1 MPTKPTNPEKKS
13 TGWTDREI
21 LGLDQDRLKFEHYAS
36 VLAEIIQE
44 ADTPLTVGIFGSWG
58 SGKTSL
64 MRLIKDTLDKHDNK
78 TQYKTLWFDAWTFD
92 KEDALWRA
100 VILLVLTKIR
110 EELSAEEKELEKEK
124 DKEATKKKQA
134 LEAAKKKLSDLESS
148 LYRDVDRQE
157 TGGVTIDWPKAG
169 VTAASGLARLS
180 LSLVPGVG
188 SLLADA
194 VDKATEKVSGEKLD
208 SLFDAVQRKRQEI
221 HREHIASLEQFQI
234 GFAELLKEHFL
245 KKDRRLVVF
254 IDDLDR
260 CLPEK
265 AISVLEAI
273 KLFLDAPGCVYVV
286 GTDRD
291 VIEQGIRV
299 KYKDFFVG
307 ETTKTPITGDSY
319 LEKIIQIPFHM
330 PPLQEKR
337 IDDFIAQF
345 DQSVSDDC
353 RKILAAGIEPNPR
366 KVKRTI
372 NVFRLLRKLAEKR
385 VGEKEIDEFN
395 AGLLAKIVVIQSRWR
410 ELYNDLQEYPNL
422 IQDLERNFHKPEIEP
437 LPLAETKP
445 TNAGLLT
452 RFIAATALPASA
464 PRQEGNTDKE
474 EAIQG
479 SKTPTLLDKYT
490 AIKSLENMLRLPPFF
505 ESLKIDQI
513 QLYLYMTHTVVAEP
527 ETKEEPFNVDQRRWV
542 DLLSNDPTKVRA
554 AAEAIQADQQ
564 AKSYA
569 PSLLNVI
576 SGKQPF
582 PTSQRVSAG
591 NALGYL
597 GDPRFREDAWYLP
610 DDPMLGFIEIPAG
623 KFLMGSDPAKDA
635 MAEWEE
641 WEAERPQHE
650 VTLPTYLIA
659 RYPITVAQ
667 FQSFVMAKPYQP
679 QTERSLSGLPNHPS
693 ANVTWHEALAYCEWL
708 SNTLKAWKDIPQT
721 LAEKLA
727 ANQWRI
733 TLPSEA
739 EWEKAAR
746 HLPSPSQGEG
756 SGMRVYPWGN
766 DFDLNKANVEMKIGT
781 TSAVGC
787 FPNGASPYGLLD
799 MSGNVWEWTRSL
811 WGKTEKTPDFKYPY
825 DPKDGRENLKAPND
839 VRRAV
844 RGGSC
849 LDLHRLARCASR
861 SGGIPDYSAGHLGFR
876 VVSPGS

>member
-1 MPTKPTNPEKKS
+1 MPTNSEKKS
-13 TGWTDREI
+13 SGWTDREI

-64 MRLIKDTLDKHDNK
+64 MRLIKDTLDKHDDK

-100 VILLVLTKIR
+100 LILLVL
-110 EELSAEEKELEKEK
+110 KELRKEIPEE
-124 DKEATKKKQA
+124 DKVATKK
-134 LEAAKKKLSDLESS
+134 LDDLESS
-148 LYRDVDRQE
+148 LYRDVDRE
-157 TGGVTIDWPKAG
+157 EMGGVTVDWEKAG
-169 VTAASGLARLS
+169 KATLSGLTRLS
-180 LSLVPGVG
+180 LSLIPGVG
-188 SLLADA
+188 TFLAKTA
-194 VDKATEKVSGEKLD
+194 EEAQKQLSGDNLD
-208 SLFDAVQRKRQEI
+208 SLFDAVQRERQKI

-330 PPLQEKR
+330 PPLQEER

-345 DQSVSDDC
+345 DQSVPDAW

-385 VGEKEIDEFN
+385 VEENEIDEFN

-422 IQDLERNFHKPEIEP
+422 IQDLEKNFRFARKKEEDVRHSDDKKMAPEIDP
-437 LPLAETKP
+437 FAGISNAAEKDKSI
-445 TNAGLLT
+445 AGV
-452 RFIAATALPASA
+452 S
-464 PRQEGNTDKE
+464 D
-474 EAIQG
+474 
-479 SKTPTLLDKYT
+479 SKSDTPTLLQKYE
-490 AIKSLENMLRLPPFF
+490 AIRPLGNMLCLPPYF
-505 ESLKIDQI
+505 ERLKIDQI
-513 QLYLYMTHTVVAEP
+513 QLYLYMTHSIAAEP
-527 ETKEEPFNVDQRRWV
+527 IEGYFNVDQRRWE
-542 DLLSNDPTKVRA
+542 DLLSNDPTKIRA
-554 AAEAIQADQQ
+554 AAEVIQADNQ
-564 AKSYA
+564 AKAYT

-576 SGKQPF
+576 SGRQQF
-582 PTSQRVSAG
+582 PVMQCVSAG
-591 NALGYL
+591 NALGCL
-597 GDPRFREDAWYLP
+597 GDPRFREDAWFLP
-610 DDPMLGFIEIPAG
+610 DDPMLGFVEIPAG
-623 KFLMGSDPAKDA
+623 KFLMGSDQKLDKDA
-635 MAEWEE
+635 LSEE
-641 WEAERPQHE
+641 LPQHE

-667 FQSFVMAKPYQP
+667 YQFFVKESGYKSAN
-679 QTERSLSGLPNHPS
+679 EASLRGFPNHPVVH
-693 ANVTWHEALAYCEWL
+693 VTWHDALAYCDWL
-708 SNTLKAWKDIPQT
+708 SGTLTTRRNIPQS

-727 ANQWRI
+727 ANQWCI

-746 HLPSPSQGEG
+746 GLPSPSQGEG
-756 SGMRVYPWGN
+756 VMVRVYPWG
-766 DFDLNKANVEMKIGT
+766 DEFDPDNANTYETGISS

-787 FPNGASPYGLLD
+787 FPNGASPYGVLD

-811 WGKTEKTPDFKYPY
+811 WGKSFQEPDFEYPY
-825 DPKDGRENLKAPND
+825 DPKDGRENLKAPHD
-839 VRRAV
+839 IWRAV
-844 RGGSC
+844 RGGSWPNI
-849 LDLHRLARCASR
+849 HQAARGAAR
-861 SGGIPDYSAGHLGFR
+861 FRTVPDNFYTLGFR
-876 VVSPGS
+876 VVFSGV